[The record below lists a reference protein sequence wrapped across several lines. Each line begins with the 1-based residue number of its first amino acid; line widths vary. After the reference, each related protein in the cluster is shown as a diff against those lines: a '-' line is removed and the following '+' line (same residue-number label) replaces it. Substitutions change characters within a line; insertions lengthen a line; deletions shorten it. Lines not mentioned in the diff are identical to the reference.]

1 MHDIY
6 AFFDEEW
13 SFEQQM
19 EFFIVLQNEDDVGIL
34 RLSEMKCILGLLW
47 KAIQEAKKSY
57 FLDLWSRYM
66 NEYKRKWEIRQL
78 FR

>member
-13 SFEQQM
+13 SFEKQM

-34 RLSEMKCILGLLW
+34 RLSEMKCFLGLL
-47 KAIQEAKKSY
+47 
-57 FLDLWSRYM
+57 
-66 NEYKRKWEIRQL
+66 
-78 FR
+78 